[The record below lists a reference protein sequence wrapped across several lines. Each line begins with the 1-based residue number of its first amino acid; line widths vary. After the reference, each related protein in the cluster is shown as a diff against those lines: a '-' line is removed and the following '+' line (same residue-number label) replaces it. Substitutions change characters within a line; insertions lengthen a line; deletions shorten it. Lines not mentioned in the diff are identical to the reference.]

1 MKKFTI
7 FVLDDDEMFCSL
19 LLALARR
26 KDFVF
31 SIDGYELDLI
41 IYSNMEDLG
50 GAIKKIEDNK
60 PDLVLLD
67 YFLGPGG
74 CLSSLDV
81 LKNIIPFCT
90 GIKLIT
96 GMYVDDIRMHLVKE
110 ATDLMGIDIIQK
122 PFSIEDL
129 LKIIKNDIE
138 EAEQDEKNV

>member
-7 FVLDDDEMFCSL
+7 FVLDDDKMFCSL
-19 LLALARR
+19 LFALARR
-26 KDFVF
+26 KDFV
-31 SIDGYELDLI
+31 SNVDGYELDLI
-41 IYSNMEDLG
+41 IYSNMKDLG

-90 GIKLIT
+90 DIKLIT

-129 LKIIKNDIE
+129 LGIIKNSIE